1 MKKNWKV
8 FISILFAVSV
18 VFLSSC
24 GPAETPTVEEAPEMP
39 PPAASSKES
48 SEDLA
53 QDEEPA
59 AEEAPEKEQEEEA
72 QACLIGTW
80 QTVPGSVSD
89 YLLNAMNSTSEGGIT
104 FGIEN
109 EQGHLTL
116 KFYEDGQVEGLA
128 EEYQVT
134 VTVEEIDTAV
144 DVEIVLSG
152 SAEYTADGNK
162 LAFTDPNYDAEAVG
176 EGIIAGMQTSE
187 QAARIELTPGH
198 FAAQSES
205 MAFEGETD
213 LEGSADYTCE
223 GDSLVIEIPDLSA
236 IEWERVE

>member
-1 MKKNWKV
+1 MKKHWKV

-24 GPAETPTVEEAPEMP
+24 GPAEAPALEEPTPTPEF
-39 PPAASSKES
+39 AASS
-48 SEDLA
+48 SENSEAPA

-59 AEEAPEKEQEEEA
+59 AEEAPEVVQEQVG

-109 EQGHLTL
+109 EQGYLNL

-134 VTVEEIDTAV
+134 VTVEEIDTAI
-144 DVEIVLSG
+144 DVEMVLSG
-152 SAEYTADGNK
+152 SAEYTADSNS
-162 LAFTDPNYDAEAVG
+162 LTFIDPNYDAEAVG
-176 EGIIAGMQTSE
+176 EGLVAGMQTDE
-187 QAARIELTPGH
+187 QVARIELTPGH
-198 FAAQSES
+198 FAAQSGPITVNE
-205 MAFEGETD
+205 ETD
-213 LEGSADYTCE
+213 PEGSADYTCE

>member
-1 MKKNWKV
+1 MKKNGKV

-24 GPAETPTVEEAPEMP
+24 GPAETPTPEEGPEIPAP
-39 PPAASSKES
+39 AGS
-48 SEDLA
+48 SEDSEAPA

-59 AEEAPEKEQEEEA
+59 AEEAPEEVQEQVG

-80 QTVPGSVSD
+80 RTVPGSVSD

-109 EQGHLTL
+109 EQGYLTM

-134 VTVEEIDTAV
+134 VTVEEIDAAI
-144 DVEIVLSG
+144 DVVMVLSG
-152 SAEYTADGNK
+152 SAEYTADSDK
-162 LAFTDPNYDAEAVG
+162 LTFIDPNYDAEAVG
-176 EGIIAGMQTSE
+176 EGLVAGMQTDE
-187 QAARIELTPGH
+187 QVARIELTPGH

-205 MAFEGETD
+205 IAIEGETD
-213 LEGSADYTCE
+213 PEGSADYTCE